1 LLLIFRKGT
10 KGGEIVNEAAVKRET
25 KALLKKFKGADP
37 AKLEQLSGLIQKAAF
52 ENAVLKD
59 LHGIAA
65 QSGLVRFAPENAL
78 KQRPLPVSAEI
89 ARHTAAY
96 TNVMDKLMK
105 HLTVTADDGDDGLAE
120 YE

>member
-1 LLLIFRKGT
+1 M
-10 KGGEIVNEAAVKRET
+10 NEAAVKREA

-37 AKLEQLSGLIQKAAF
+37 AKLDQLSGLIQKAAF
-52 ENAVLKD
+52 ENAAIKD
-59 LHGIAA
+59 LHGMAM
-65 QSGLVRFAPENAL
+65 QSGLVRFAPENAS

-105 HLTVTADDGDDGLAE
+105 HLGGSLPEEDGSLSE